1 MADPMALEIKRAL
14 EVASLIVDA
23 YDDEQPIP
31 TLAGIDAV
39 NLALVVQELAKRLQ
53 EDPSGRHLRFLTG
66 EPVPPPPRPT
76 RKAGEVIPPEH
87 RASWCRK
94 PIPGIDG

>member
-39 NLALVVQELAKRLQ
+39 NLALVVQE
-53 EDPSGRHLRFLTG
+53 DPSGKHLRFLTG